1 MAVSIIPFI
10 IVQLPKVFKFPSGQR
25 VAILVALIV
34 AIVLLLSYCL
44 FQVILNLYILSN
56 LISLVLFIWNICSCI
71 DSHGLLCKDTMAS
84 LSCYMYFPNIII
96 LITL

>member
-25 VAILVALIV
+25 VAVLVALIV
-34 AIVLLLSYCL
+34 AILLLLSYCL
-44 FQVILNLYILSN
+44 YQVILNLYILSN

-71 DSHGLLCKDTMAS
+71 DSNGSPCKDTMAS
-84 LSCYMYFPNIII
+84 LSCYMYFPNVII